1 MSRILAAVLW
11 AVLAGGTIGAGPAYA
26 AEAPGAKKAPGPTL
40 PAISVVAAV
49 TGAITERVLASGTVE
64 PAEQVFVQ
72 PQIEAQA
79 IETLEVEVGAIV
91 KEGDLLARLSSA
103 SLILLKSQLSASRA
117 AAEAGIAQGE
127 AQMAEAQAGA
137 DEALRVRDRAKT
149 LASKGISAKASVD
162 QAQASSDSAKA
173 RVASA
178 MQGRKSAEAQL
189 KVVDAQI
196 ADVDLKLARTE
207 IRAPVSGMVAERN
220 VMIGGIASAAG
231 KPMFVLVRDGLLEL
245 WAEVAEQ
252 DVLRLKPGQKASL
265 KVAGMKEFLTGKVRM
280 VEPVVSPETRLG
292 RVRILIDNAADVRWG
307 VFIDAEIISQQK
319 TAILL
324 PISAV
329 GISTSGATAL
339 KVVDGK
345 VSEIAIVT
353 GIKEGNLI
361 EVVTGI
367 DNGDLVVAK
376 AGAFVRDG
384 DRINPV
390 LIDSV
395 TNVSN

>member
-1 MSRILAAVLW
+1 MLW
-11 AVLAGGTIGAGPAYA
+11 AVLAGGTIGAGPANA
-26 AEAPGAKKAPGPTL
+26 AEAPAAKKAPGPTL

-49 TGAITERVLASGTVE
+49 TGAITERILASGTVE

-79 IETLEVEVGAIV
+79 IETLEVEVGALV
-91 KEGDLLARLSSA
+91 KEGDVLARLSSA

-117 AAEAGIAQGE
+117 AAEAGIAQSE

-137 DEALRVRDRAKT
+137 DEALRVRDRVKT
-149 LASKGISAKASVD
+149 LASEGISAKASVD

-220 VMIGGIASAAG
+220 VMIGAIASAAG

-252 DVLRLKPGQKASL
+252 DVLRLKPGQQASL
-265 KVAGMKEFLTGKVRM
+265 KVAGMKEVLTGKVRM

-329 GISTSGATAL
+329 GISTAGATAL

-345 VSEIAIVT
+345 VVEIAIVT
-353 GIKEGNLI
+353 GIREGNLI
-361 EVVTGI
+361 EVMSGI

-390 LIDSV
+390 LIEPV
-395 TNVSN
+395 ANVSN